1 MDINSILN
9 LDTDSLLK
17 ELDYLLLELEAETFF
32 VRKKPEEIMKNPDF
46 VERKKEEYRFQ
57 VLNEIFI
64 FPLKEFA
71 DRISSKMGQKPFDAL
86 QLEPLSISERLL
98 KLRSY
103 LVTKG
108 CTVEM
113 MSRLIPKTE
122 QECDLLLNA
131 RKMGFS
137 LGFEQNQSLDNAER
151 ILRASNY
158 LESLSVSDFDISL
171 DLSLGEDNKT
181 SRSHM

>member
-1 MDINSILN
+1 MIDIDSML

-32 VRKKPEEIMKNPDF
+32 VRKKPEEIMNNPDF
-46 VERKKEEYRFQ
+46 VERKKEEQRFQ
-57 VLNEIFI
+57 VLNEMFI

-71 DRISSKMGQKPFDAL
+71 DRISSKMGQPLFDVY
-86 QLEPLSISERLL
+86 QLEGLSIAERLL

-103 LVTKG
+103 LVARG

-113 MSRLIPKTE
+113 MNRLIPKTE

-137 LGFEQNQSLDNAER
+137 LGFEQNQSLDNEDR

-158 LESLSVSDFDISL
+158 LESLSVSDSTLDISQ
-171 DLSLGEDNKT
+171 DEDSKSSGNF
-181 SRSHM
+181 R